1 VSSPTEFSLVTRRGI
16 PYTSPPHEEFLR
28 PALTVKYFLPFLFL
42 LAFSSAFATETPTA
56 KESPT
61 CIVQGK
67 VIQEPGDKPL
77 KKATIQLYWYGEE
90 GTRNYSTVTDAD
102 GNFKIEGVKPGR
114 YNIGW
119 DRAGFVQARKRG
131 EHGRQK
137 FITLEPGQEMK
148 DLVLRMQPAAVLTGK
163 ILDSDGDPMPNVSI
177 SVSRYPPTSAR
188 WREQPGYT
196 GTNDLGEFRISGL
209 SPGRYLV
216 TANAAGRA
224 RQTAEPAQKDQAK
237 EELFYT
243 TSYYPGTADKSQAVP
258 VEVHAGE
265 EIPIN
270 FGLVAARG
278 FQIRGTAPKA
288 NPGTFAEVMLVS
300 RSERS
305 QTRVDSRAIGAD
317 GTFEFQGVLPGSYSL
332 RLVVSSFPD
341 MQTMSSAPVNVEVS
355 NGDVDGVRL
364 QHVPGSR
371 VHGRLRLDGGQKID
385 WSQLSV
391 FLLSDNET
399 DSMVSYG
406 NRQPTFARVKNDG
419 FFEIKDVPAGTY
431 RVIVES
437 NDRALRDYI
446 TKSVNL
452 DGQDV
457 EDSGFTVGGAT
468 YALDIVISV
477 RAGTIEGTVLDSKD
491 HAVPYATVVCVP
503 GAERRKRR
511 DLFRQDTTDEQG
523 HFHLRGLNPGE
534 YTVLA
539 WEDLEDDYR
548 DPEFLKSNEARGQNV
563 RLDEGDRKSISLKVI
578 PSASEEP

>member
-1 VSSPTEFSLVTRRGI
+1 L
-16 PYTSPPHEEFLR
+16 
-28 PALTVKYFLPFLFL
+28 KYSLPFLFL
-42 LAFSSAFATETPTA
+42 LAFASVFAAETPA
-56 KESPT
+56 KESAT
-61 CIVQGK
+61 CVVQGK
-67 VIQEPGDKPL
+67 VIQEPSDKPL

-90 GTRNYSTVTDAD
+90 GNRNYSTVTDAD

-119 DRAGFVQARKRG
+119 ERAGFVQARKR

-163 ILDSDGDPMPNVSI
+163 ILDSDGDPMTNVSI

-188 WREQPGYT
+188 WREQNPGYT

-209 SPGRYLV
+209 APGRYLV
-216 TANAAGRA
+216 SAYAAGRS
-224 RQTAEPAQKDQAK
+224 RQTGEPEQKDHAK

-243 TSYYPGTADKSQAVP
+243 TTYYPGTADKSQAVP

-265 EIPIN
+265 EVPIN

-300 RSERS
+300 RNERS
-305 QTRVDSRAIGAD
+305 QTRVDSRAIGSD

-332 RLVVSSFPD
+332 RLVVRSFPD
-341 MQTMSSAPVNVEVS
+341 RQTMTSAPVNVEVS
-355 NGDVDGVRL
+355 SGDVDGVRL
-364 QHVPGSR
+364 QTAPGSR

-391 FLLSDNET
+391 FLSSDNET

-406 NRQPTFARVKNDG
+406 NQPTFARVKNDG

-437 NDRALRDYI
+437 NDHALRDYI

-457 EDSGFTVGGAT
+457 ADSGFTVGGAT
-468 YALDIVISV
+468 YALDIVISA
-477 RAGTIEGTVLDSKD
+477 RGGTIEGTVLDDKD
-491 HAVPYATVVCVP
+491 HAVPNATVVCIP
-503 GAERRKRR
+503 SAEHRKRR
-511 DLFRQDTTDEQG
+511 DLYQQNTTDQQG
-523 HFHLRGLNPGE
+523 HFRLRGLNPGE

-548 DPEFLKSNEARGQNV
+548 DSEFLKSNEARGQNV

-578 PSASEEP
+578 PSTSEEP